1 MGAAM
6 KENINERRR
15 ELIDDIVMQHV
26 TGIETLG
33 TAIRRLRLEVTGFDQ
48 ETFAAMCKMSTKAL
62 YQIEKD
68 KANPTVSTLEA
79 ILRKFGLRLGL
90 TIATTLYTPPLG
102 QQKPV
107 SKAPV
112 RGANPKRKSAGQL
125 NRVATLRAQ
134 RRPRMATRARPNE

>member
-33 TAIRRLRLEVTGFDQ
+33 TAIRRLRLEVTGLDQ
-48 ETFAAMCKMSTKAL
+48 ETFAVMCNMSTKAL

-68 KANPTVSTLEA
+68 KGNPTLSTIEA

-90 TIATTLYTPPLG
+90 TKSATTLYTPPPKP
-102 QQKPV
+102 QKTTPQM
-107 SKAPV
+107 PV
-112 RGANPKRKSAGQL
+112 RGVNPKRKTAAQLGTKAKDGDKGAAG
-125 NRVATLRAQ
+125 
-134 RRPRMATRARPNE
+134 

>member
-1 MGAAM
+1 MGASM
-6 KENINERRR
+6 KNTNERRR

-33 TAIRRLRLEVTGFDQ
+33 TAIRRLRLEVTGLDQ
-48 ETFAAMCKMSTKAL
+48 ETFAAMCNMSTKAL

-68 KANPTVSTLEA
+68 KGNPTISTIDA

-90 TIATTLYTPPLG
+90 TMAATTLYTPPLG

-112 RGANPKRKSAGQL
+112 RGANPKRKSAGPL
-125 NRVATLRAQ
+125 NRVATLRATTKSKDGDKG
-134 RRPRMATRARPNE
+134 PTE

>member
-1 MGAAM
+1 M
-6 KENINERRR
+6 KNTNERRR

-33 TAIRRLRLEVTGFDQ
+33 TAIRRLRLEVTGLDQ
-48 ETFAAMCKMSTKAL
+48 ETFAAMCNMSTKAL

-68 KANPTVSTLEA
+68 KGNPTISTIDA

-90 TIATTLYTPPLG
+90 TMAATTLYTPPLG

-112 RGANPKRKSAGQL
+112 RGANPKRKSAGPL
-125 NRVATLRAQ
+125 NRVATLRATTKSKDGDKG
-134 RRPRMATRARPNE
+134 PTE

>member
-33 TAIRRLRLEVTGFDQ
+33 TAIRRLRLEVTGLDQ
-48 ETFAAMCKMSTKAL
+48 ETFALMCNMSTKAL

-68 KANPTVSTLEA
+68 KGNPTLSTIEA

-90 TIATTLYTPPLG
+90 TKSATTLYTPPPKP
-102 QQKPV
+102 QKTTPQM
-107 SKAPV
+107 PI
-112 RGANPKRKSAGQL
+112 RGVNPKRKTAAQL
-125 NRVATLRAQ
+125 GTKAKDGDKGA
-134 RRPRMATRARPNE
+134 AE

>member
-6 KENINERRR
+6 KESANERRR

-33 TAIRRLRLEVTGFDQ
+33 TAIRRLRLEVTGLDQ
-48 ETFAAMCKMSTKAL
+48 ETFAVMCNMSTKAL

-68 KANPTVSTLEA
+68 KGNPTISTIDA

-90 TIATTLYTPPLG
+90 TMAATTLYTPPLR
-102 QQKPV
+102 QLKPV
-107 SKAPV
+107 SKMPV
-112 RGANPKRKSAGQL
+112 RGANPKRKTAGQL
-125 NRVATLRAQ
+125 GSVATKTKDSDMGQ
-134 RRPRMATRARPNE
+134 TE

>member
-1 MGAAM
+1 M
-6 KENINERRR
+6 KENANERRR

-48 ETFAAMCKMSTKAL
+48 ETFASMCKMSTKAL

-68 KANPTVSTLEA
+68 KANPTVNTLEA

-125 NRVATLRAQ
+125 NRVATLRATTKTKDGDNKG
-134 RRPRMATRARPNE
+134 ATE